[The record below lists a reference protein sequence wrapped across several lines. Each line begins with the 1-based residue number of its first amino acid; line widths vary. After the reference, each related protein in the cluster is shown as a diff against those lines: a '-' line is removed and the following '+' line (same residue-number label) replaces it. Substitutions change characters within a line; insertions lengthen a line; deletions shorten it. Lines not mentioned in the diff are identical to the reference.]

1 MWFSN
6 LELMLKQVESFG
18 TAGMQWIYFA
28 REKKKKKTHEFGGW
42 DQGQNVIDL
51 MFVSAP
57 SKFPSKFIW
66 SPSPQCDDIRSWSL

>member
-28 REKKKKKTHEFGGW
+28 REKKKKKHMNLGDGTR
-42 DQGQNVIDL
+42 DRML
-51 MFVSAP
+51 
-57 SKFPSKFIW
+57 
-66 SPSPQCDDIRSWSL
+66 